1 MKANV
6 KNAKPINA
14 ASSSSSPILG
24 TYEGEALDTNITNNN
39 GLDITS
45 EVIEAVLESDDYAV
59 GIENGW
65 FIGFLG
71 HPEDPNCMD
80 FKDGCIVLTDME
92 LNSDGKVHASFNLLD
107 TPVGRVVKTLQDA
120 GVKFGISIRGAGDI
134 IDQSVDPDTFVF
146 RGYDLV
152 SFPAYPNSIPTF
164 TEIAASTNI
173 ETQKKYKAVCAAVR
187 NNLSS
192 ITSASTINVIQS
204 QFAPQS
210 EEYAMM
216 NRRKAEIENC
226 QDDNLDISDQKI
238 EAMTQLYLDTLQNV
252 SVLASQL
259 ESMKQ
264 RNAAISS
271 ASRRKISALKRI
283 TASQL
288 HDALS
293 GLDSVTA
300 SCDELKH
307 KNAILCAQLADQKEA
322 NLIYKQKVENSTN
335 ELKKKNKVIAS
346 LQSELR
352 ETVTASSKIKASASN
367 LGVTN
372 DELQNELLVCKKQ
385 LGDFQNAYASM
396 YAAALGVDLAP
407 MSIKSST
414 SVDELQDIVAGAT
427 NTINMPSA
435 VTVEP
440 VYLDDEIDNDDLA
453 TL

>member
-14 ASSSSSPILG
+14 ASSSSPILG

-45 EVIEAVLESDDYAV
+45 EVIEAVLESEDYAV

-187 NNLSS
+187 KNLPS

-259 ESMKQ
+259 EFMKQ

-372 DELQNELLVCKKQ
+372 DELQSELRVCKKQ

-440 VYLDDEIDNDDLA
+440 VYLDDEVDNDDLA

>member
-6 KNAKPINA
+6 KNAKPVNA
-14 ASSSSSPILG
+14 VSSSSPILG

-45 EVIEAVLESDDYAV
+45 EVIEAVLDSEDYAV

-187 NNLSS
+187 KNLSS

-271 ASRRKISALKRI
+271 SSRRKISALKRI

-335 ELKKKNKVIAS
+335 ELKKKNKIIAS

-372 DELQNELLVCKKQ
+372 DELQNELRVCKKQ

-407 MSIKSST
+407 MSIKSSI

-440 VYLDDEIDNDDLA
+440 VYIDDEVDDDDLA

>member
-14 ASSSSSPILG
+14 ASSSSPILG

-45 EVIEAVLESDDYAV
+45 EVIEAVLESEDYAV

-187 NNLSS
+187 KNLPS
-192 ITSASTINVIQS
+192 ITSASTIDVIQS

-335 ELKKKNKVIAS
+335 ELKKKNKIIAS

-352 ETVTASSKIKASASN
+352 ETVTASSKIKASTSN

-440 VYLDDEIDNDDLA
+440 VYLDDEVDNDDLA